1 MSPPKLDLD
10 IRFSISI
17 DSHSSNIFW
26 GGKMLRT
33 KELQSIKD
41 ILIEMKKEIL
51 ETLQERVKSSN
62 INEQREIGDVFD
74 DADLEQ
80 SREFNILLT
89 TREKQKVQQIDAAL
103 QKMDAGE
110 YGLCEEC
117 DEEIPIGRL
126 KVLPFATLCVKCK
139 SKQESIEGPSIV
151 SIEKKG

>member
-1 MSPPKLDLD
+1 
-10 IRFSISI
+10 
-17 DSHSSNIFW
+17 
-26 GGKMLRT
+26 MLRT

>member
-1 MSPPKLDLD
+1 
-10 IRFSISI
+10 
-17 DSHSSNIFW
+17 
-26 GGKMLRT
+26 MLRT
-33 KELQSIKD
+33 KEIQHIKD

-51 ETLQERVKSSN
+51 EALQERVASGN

-103 QKMDAGE
+103 QKMGAGN

-117 DEEIPIGRL
+117 GEEIPIGRL
-126 KVLPFATLCVKCK
+126 KALPFATLCVKCK
-139 SKQESIEGPSIV
+139 SKQEITEGPSIV
-151 SIEKKG
+151 SSERTG